1 MSDSSPAAVPAA
13 APRART
19 RRAAARKKVSRK
31 KTAPRGRRA
40 SAGLPALL
48 NRLSAQASRAGA
60 AIAAGAA
67 GSTESARAG
76 LARARG
82 ASQRALRA
90 SVREWK
96 KLDATRKVEFVAALL
111 GALAAAS
118 GGIVAAKKRK

>member
-13 APRART
+13 APRARK
-19 RRAAARKKVSRK
+19 AGARKKVSRK

-111 GALAAAS
+111 GAFAAAS
-118 GGIVAAKKRK
+118 GGVAMAKKKK